1 MIVFAITSKMFHQCG
16 GGRLDNV
23 NYNLNHIKVSHLLQ
37 YTYKIMSLVA
47 GLNMI
52 LSNVHPCVAENP
64 TCRNDFMV

>member
-37 YTYKIMSLVA
+37 YTNKIMSLVA

-52 LSNVHPCVAENP
+52 LSTRRFSL
-64 TCRNDFMV
+64 TCSSIIAFKLK